1 MTADLKSSRSDNDL
15 KRHAVY
21 LRGSGGPRVDHMAA
35 LDHHL
40 SDISGPRWTDLF
52 YIAVAFGAA
61 SGFFW
66 LAGY

>member
-15 KRHAVY
+15 RRRAVY
-21 LRGSGGPRVDHMAA
+21 LRGSGGPRVDHMAPI
-35 LDHHL
+35 DYL
-40 SDISGPRWTDLF
+40 SHITGPRWTDLF

-61 SGFFW
+61 SGIFW